1 MMKRLHGYHSIIS
14 YIVKVHLPIIIQNRS
29 KTEFTPNSKSRSRMI
44 AISVYQ
50 V

>member
-29 KTEFTPNSKSRSRMI
+29 KTEFTLNS
-44 AISVYQ
+44 
-50 V
+50 